1 MQPVASEP
9 SSGQSSGASSEH
21 LSESSTQARLPTEGN
36 GSNFSM
42 LRPVLR
48 FAALTFTLVLV
59 PFLAIRSKAFD
70 IDPDIWWHIRV
81 GDWIA
86 QHHALPRFGIFSR
99 HAERPWTA
107 YSWGFD
113 LLVSG
118 MHSVFGLPAIPS
130 VLLCLEI
137 LISLSFLLALRR
149 IGGDSWWNWWIATA
163 GIVALYVDSPRPV
176 LLTLLFFTIELLL
189 IFDAE
194 RTGDDKLLYWMGP
207 LFVLWANCHIQ
218 FVYGIAVLGI
228 YVGSRILSAILR
240 LDLDERPSQ
249 SSVLKLA
256 GILGMAVVGAC
267 IGPNWWWPYT
277 VALGYANQTFI
288 YQEIQE
294 MTAMSF
300 RRPEHFIELFLVMA
314 ACFALGQSRRRDFFR
329 PALLVLTAVVS
340 FRSMRDMWFVAMAA
354 SFVIAEAVRERR
366 GSSTGAHAEW
376 PKWETASYALAV
388 IAALILSFGYGMGHG
403 MRTPDMVKYIDRIYP
418 VRATAFASDS
428 HLKGPMYND
437 FNWGGF
443 LIFNLPDQP
452 VSIDGRNDLYGD
464 ELLRRAI
471 DTAGAVNWQSDPD
484 LARANFALLD
494 RTAPLASALTSDPAY
509 RTVYQDH
516 IAIIFVKQQ
525 AAQQPVQ

>member
-1 MQPVASEP
+1 MQSVASEP
-9 SSGQSSGASSEH
+9 SSKPS
-21 LSESSTQARLPTEGN
+21 SESSPETSSETHLPVEGN
-36 GSNFSM
+36 SSDFNA
-42 LRPVLR
+42 LQLVLR
-48 FAALTFTLVLV
+48 FAAFTFTLALV
-59 PFLAIRSKAFD
+59 PLLAIQSKAFD

-86 QHHALPRFGIFSR
+86 QHHALPRFGIFSQ

-118 MHSVFGLPAIPS
+118 LHGVFGLPAIPGM
-130 VLLCLEI
+130 LLCLEI
-137 LISLSFLLALRR
+137 LISLAFLLALRR

-176 LLTLLFFTIELLL
+176 LLTLLFFTIEMLL

-194 RTGDDKLLYWMGP
+194 RTGGDKLLYWMGP

-218 FVYGIAVLGI
+218 FVYGLAVLGL
-228 YVGSRILSAILR
+228 YVGSRILSAILIR
-240 LDLDERPSQ
+240 NQVERAPQ
-249 SSVLKLA
+249 SSILQLA
-256 GILGMAVVGAC
+256 GIFGMAVVGAC
-267 IGPNWWWPYT
+267 IGPNGWRPYA
-277 VALGYANQTFI
+277 VALGYVNQKFI

-300 RRPEHFIELFLVMA
+300 RRPEHFVELFLVMA
-314 ACFALGQSRRRDFFR
+314 ACFVLGRSRRHDFFR
-329 PALLVLTAVVS
+329 PALLLLTAAVS
-340 FRSMRDMWFVAMAA
+340 FRSMRDMWFVAIAA
-354 SFVIAEAVRERR
+354 SFVTAEAVGERR
-366 GSSTGAHAEW
+366 GSRTEWPAKW
-376 PKWETASYALAV
+376 PKWETASYALAAIV
-388 IAALILSFGYGMGHG
+388 ALIVSFGYGMGHG
-403 MRTPDMVKYIDRIYP
+403 MRTPDMVNFIDRIYP

-428 HLKGPMYND
+428 HLQGPMYND

-443 LIFNLPDQP
+443 LIFNLRDQP

-464 ELLRRAI
+464 ELLRRAV

-484 LARANFALLD
+484 LARANFVLLD
-494 RTAPLASALTSDPAY
+494 RTAPLAAALSKEPTY

-516 IAIIFVKQQ
+516 IAIIFARQQ
-525 AAQQPVQ
+525 AVQ